1 MLHIEEKYYTLAT
14 KRKLRLDPDCRKIFC
29 ETGGQPLILNK
40 ITKHRKQTQQVRTP
54 TKRKRAKTIHD
65 IRQDVAGPAIEAS
78 DYQLAL
84 ELKRKPLPRRESMSR
99 KAGIK
104 GKVRVKVS
112 AAKTLEMKE
121 SLGLSWRQQRTQNR
135 MLRKEGIQLG
145 KDGLEW

>member
-1 MLHIEEKYYTLAT
+1 M
-14 KRKLRLDPDCRKIFC
+14 
-29 ETGGQPLILNK
+29 
-40 ITKHRKQTQQVRTP
+40 
-54 TKRKRAKTIHD
+54 
-65 IRQDVAGPAIEAS
+65 AGPAIEAS

-84 ELKRKPLPRRESMSR
+84 ELKRKLLPRRESISR